1 MIPKFILEKK
11 DEREKNYEIGNDSLK
26 DLEVL
31 RKIVTDIPPHKIIKR
46 PKMIYMVNLV
56 KKKGMELWKAWSN
69 MDSSNF
75 ESFWKGLD
83 WA

>member
-31 RKIVTDIPPHKIIKR
+31 RKIGTDIPPHKIIKR

-56 KKKGMELWKAWSN
+56 
-69 MDSSNF
+69 
-75 ESFWKGLD
+75 
-83 WA
+83 